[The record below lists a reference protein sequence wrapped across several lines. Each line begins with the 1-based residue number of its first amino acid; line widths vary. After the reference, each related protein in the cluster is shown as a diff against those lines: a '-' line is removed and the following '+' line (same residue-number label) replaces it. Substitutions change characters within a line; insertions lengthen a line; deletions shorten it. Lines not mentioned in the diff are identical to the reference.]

1 MGEISEQATN
11 EAKQTLIDY
20 EDFKDKVYKD
30 TEGHLTVGWGHK
42 LSDKEKKKYPEGY
55 RFKGSELDI
64 LKTWFTEDTNKAYN
78 AARDQVGQLKNPTQ
92 ELVNSFTSVN
102 FQLGTSW
109 YKDVKYTDKSGK
121 EQVKRGF
128 TDAWKAMKAGDFT
141 KASKELFW
149 ANDTTHSK
157 WYGSQSPD
165 RVKDFA
171 RSLLTHHVTVDKREM
186 FPDEH
191 IMKEVIVNP

>member
-1 MGEISEQATN
+1 MGEISKKVTSEVKN
-11 EAKQTLIDY
+11 NLEIE
-20 EDFKDKVYKD
+20 EDFRHYVYD
-30 TEGHLTVGWGHK
+30 DGWGNLTVGWGHK
-42 LSDKEKKKYPEGY
+42 LSTEEKEKYPEGY
-55 RFKGSELDI
+55 VFKESDQPI
-64 LKTWFTEDTNKAYN
+64 LEAWFTEDTKKAYK
-78 AARDQVGQLKNPTQ
+78 AARDQVDQLKNPTQ

-157 WYGSQSPD
+157 WYDQSSD
-165 RVKDFA
+165 RVKNFA
-171 RSLLTHHVTVDKREM
+171 RSLLIHSVTVDKGEM

>member
-1 MGEISEQATN
+1 MGEITN
-11 EAKQTLIDY
+11 EAIQILKDH
-20 EDFKDKVYKD
+20 EDFRGYVYLD
-30 TEGHLTVGWGHK
+30 SEGHLTAGWGHK
-42 LSDKEKKKYPEGY
+42 LSAEEREEYPKGYIFKESD
-55 RFKGSELDI
+55 RDI
-64 LKTWFTEDTNKAYN
+64 LDTWFAEDAQKAYN

-92 ELVNSFTSVN
+92 KLVDSFTSVN

-128 TDAWKAMKAGDFT
+128 TNAWKAMKAGDFI
-141 KASKELFW
+141 KATKELFW

-171 RSLLTHHVTVDKREM
+171 RSLLTHSVTVDKREM